1 MAIDAQ
7 KKTYFLMAG
16 MAKHSI
22 IRCQDLSIGYQNKKK
37 AAVIASGIDF
47 SITQGTLVSLVGSN
61 GIGKST
67 LLKSLTAMLPTLSGS
82 LQVDGIEIK
91 DYSPLALATKLS
103 VVLTQAP
110 TSKSLTVLELVSLG
124 RQPHTN
130 WMGSLSQ
137 NDKEIIYQAL
147 EDTDLADL
155 KNKNC
160 FELSDGQLQRVYIAR
175 ALAQDTPLIVLDEPT
190 THLDLYHRASV
201 VTLLKRLTQEKNKTI
216 LFSTHEIDLAIDIS
230 DKMLVMT
237 PQKIIFDSPH
247 NLIEQGS
254 FNLLF
259 PNDVVVFD
267 KKTGRFSVS

>member
-1 MAIDAQ
+1 
-7 KKTYFLMAG
+7 MAG

-110 TSKSLTVLELVSLG
+110 ASKSLTVLELVSLG

-130 WMGSLSQ
+130 WMGSLSH
-137 NDKEIIYQAL
+137 NDKEIIYKAL

-160 FELSDGQLQRVYIAR
+160 FKLSDGQLQRVYIAR